1 MADLGEL
8 VVRVTVVA
16 DQAEAALAGIMD
28 GLKALAAQ
36 GEQRIDLP
44 LDIARVE
51 QASAA
56 VKGLAGNVKE
66 IGQIAGD
73 ARAVEDWARGLA
85 DALVNVDAAS
95 LTEPLNAL
103 HERVIAGYM
112 PTQEDLHGVEE
123 SMGLLTAV
131 VVDALT
137 AAGLQVD
144 EQSTTVRGILAAL
157 GVPAEM
163 LTGSFGE
170 LNAAVAGLGESFDW
184 ANASTAEAGKQAKA
198 LLARYDGLKA
208 SINRCKTESGLLEK
222 GQAALNKAKKDGAKL
237 SQSEQANLK
246 AVSKLLGYQGNSYDL
261 LQSLITQYGKRL
273 GTELNTAQGKVMGL
287 SAELTNAAACS
298 NIDATVQ
305 ADCSGAVSA
314 LQGLIAVARLALAV
328 LSALGFAK
336 SGGKGGGGGGGGG
349 GGKKDD
355 AQKEAQKAAQEAE
368 EARKE
373 AIQQDYEL
381 IAHKRHMNEL
391 TLESELA
398 MLEKIRRKHQLT
410 AEEIM
415 EWEEKIYD
423 LKQEI
428 RERDA
433 QSVDTLA
440 HGVVDALSAR
450 YEAMRDAELGRLD
463 ASREAWE
470 QWRDDSVKAIEEQI
484 AALDKLAD
492 TEDREAKDAQ
502 ELRKIEKLRRDVAYE
517 QDEYNRVKLQQQLD
531 AAIQAREERLRKLAL
546 DDQKDAL
553 RKEIDQINDKADEQ
567 LSALDKEQAG
577 IEAAYE

>member
-1 MADLGEL
+1 M
-8 VVRVTVVA
+8 
-16 DQAEAALAGIMD
+16 
-28 GLKALAAQ
+28 K
-36 GEQRIDLP
+36 
-44 LDIARVE
+44 
-51 QASAA
+51 
-56 VKGLAGNVKE
+56 N
-66 IGQIAGD
+66 AGD
-73 ARAVEDWARGLA
+73 W
-85 DALVNVDAAS
+85 
-95 LTEPLNAL
+95 
-103 HERVIAGYM
+103 
-112 PTQEDLHGVEE
+112 
-123 SMGLLTAV
+123 
-131 VVDALT
+131 
-137 AAGLQVD
+137 
-144 EQSTTVRGILAAL
+144 
-157 GVPAEM
+157 
-163 LTGSFGE
+163 
-170 LNAAVAGLGESFDW
+170 
-184 ANASTAEAGKQAKA
+184 
-198 LLARYDGLKA
+198 
-208 SINRCKTESGLLEK
+208 
-222 GQAALNKAKKDGAKL
+222 
-237 SQSEQANLK
+237 
-246 AVSKLLGYQGNSYDL
+246 
-261 LQSLITQYGKRL
+261 
-273 GTELNTAQGKVMGL
+273 
-287 SAELTNAAACS
+287 
-298 NIDATVQ
+298 
-305 ADCSGAVSA
+305 
-314 LQGLIAVARLALAV
+314 
-328 LSALGFAK
+328 
-336 SGGKGGGGGGGGG
+336 GGGWGGAGGQ
-349 GGKKDD
+349 KKDD

-577 IEAAYE
+577 IEAA